1 VALPEVELT
10 SGTVSVGGGLGSVT
24 EVDGGLEE
32 SAVGGSD
39 EEDEVGAGWLP
50 VALVAAE
57 SVEPFDPEIFDPE
70 LELGV

>member
-39 EEDEVGAGWLP
+39 EEDEVGAGGLP
-50 VALVAAE
+50 VALVVAE
-57 SVEPFDPEIFDPE
+57 SVEPFDAEIFDPE
-70 LELGV
+70 LGV